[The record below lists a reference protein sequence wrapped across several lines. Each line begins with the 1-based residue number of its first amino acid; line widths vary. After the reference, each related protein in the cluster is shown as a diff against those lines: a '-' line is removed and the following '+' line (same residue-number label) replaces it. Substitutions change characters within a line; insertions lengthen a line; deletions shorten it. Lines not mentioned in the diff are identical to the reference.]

1 MKAATREEIEKR
13 RQETCKWLESIYR
26 PFPSRPATSPAKKEQ
41 PAAPMIPGLLTPAQP
56 APSAATSGAAPPGL
70 QPRPQPVCEACR
82 PIELKPLEH
91 RVMQAIAERPAELVL
106 DRCDRLSVARE
117 EDSVARRRLANW
129 GLIEQ
134 VRVGNKRILAGPS
147 RDRGAEWAQR
157 HGIRIPVMHG
167 SLAHE
172 FCTRTAEAGI
182 LRALPG
188 SRAIRRETG
197 EPAGVRPDSLIM
209 GPEPENRRIALQS
222 VVGHE
227 PVGEARGLLRLS
239 GAALEDGDG
248 ARSSWMDLVVCVA
261 ASRAVKKLV
270 EEAVREQNNGEMPT
284 NLVVLD
290 IEDLLKADFS
300 WSDVVGHEV

>member
-1 MKAATREEIEKR
+1 
-13 RQETCKWLESIYR
+13 
-26 PFPSRPATSPAKKEQ
+26 
-41 PAAPMIPGLLTPAQP
+41 
-56 APSAATSGAAPPGL
+56 
-70 QPRPQPVCEACR
+70 
-82 PIELKPLEH
+82 
-91 RVMQAIAERPAELVL
+91 
-106 DRCDRLSVARE
+106 
-117 EDSVARRRLANW
+117 
-129 GLIEQ
+129 
-134 VRVGNKRILAGPS
+134 
-147 RDRGAEWAQR
+147 
-157 HGIRIPVMHG
+157 
-167 SLAHE
+167 
-172 FCTRTAEAGI
+172 
-182 LRALPG
+182 
-188 SRAIRRETG
+188 
-197 EPAGVRPDSLIM
+197 M